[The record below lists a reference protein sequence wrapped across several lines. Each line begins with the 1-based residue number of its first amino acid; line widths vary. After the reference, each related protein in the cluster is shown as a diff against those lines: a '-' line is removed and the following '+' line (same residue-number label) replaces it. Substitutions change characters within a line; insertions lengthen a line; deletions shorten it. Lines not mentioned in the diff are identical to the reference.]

1 MLNFNSREVEAES
14 WVDTIESDF
23 AVVDIKTLKQTCEA
37 TCMNKHLLTGKS
49 FCFIVGSDSPPFG
62 TLENNTKDL
71 NMLTV
76 WCTDD
81 RI

>member
-1 MLNFNSREVEAES
+1 MLNFNGREVEAES

-49 FCFIVGSDSPPFG
+49 FLFYSRLWFSSFWDIGEQHQRPQYADG
-62 TLENNTKDL
+62 
-71 NMLTV
+71 MMYR
-76 WCTDD
+76 W
-81 RI
+81 